1 MVFKIHKTNVVRY
14 FSCFLPFL
22 FILKGLIFNFLLF
35 SAENELGVVI
45 AKSESGSS
53 MIPVSWTEM
62 QCPHTYAKEARKVA
76 KVIPEHL
83 AINPGA

>member
-1 MVFKIHKTNVVRY
+1 MYIILYILFTLRFLRQILIY
-14 FSCFLPFL
+14 FL
-22 FILKGLIFNFLLF
+22 
-35 SAENELGVVI
+35 AENELGAVI

-62 QCPHTYAKEARKVA
+62 QCPQTYTKEFRKVA

-83 AINPGA
+83 AINPA